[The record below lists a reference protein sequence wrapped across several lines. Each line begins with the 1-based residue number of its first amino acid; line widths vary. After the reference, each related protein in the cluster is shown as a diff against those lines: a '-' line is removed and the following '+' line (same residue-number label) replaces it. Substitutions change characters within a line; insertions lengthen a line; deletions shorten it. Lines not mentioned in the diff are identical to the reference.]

1 MIHSSENRV
10 SGFPRVL
17 FSLNLPSLEFL
28 PLQLEVI
35 SFNALISSCEKGQQW
50 QLALSLLGR
59 MQQDPWETVR
69 KLASSEWLK

>member
-1 MIHSSENRV
+1 MMIHQKIGSQV
-10 SGFPRVL
+10 SLEYCLV
-17 FSLNLPSLEFL
+17 STLPSLEFL

-59 MQQDPWETVR
+59 MQQDQDVGNCEAGF
-69 KLASSEWLK
+69 K